1 MTEAVSGEL
10 AGRAAAD
17 PAGSETQAKGGLL
30 GKIGWVLYD
39 AGGSPYWTLV
49 NVFLFSAYFTTK
61 VVGDPQQGAATWS
74 FVSAAASLVLVLGGP
89 IAGAIADAGG
99 RRKPWLAACTLLGVP
114 CMAGLWFATPAV
126 GPGLPLVIAC
136 LLGSFIAFE
145 FSQIFASAMLANVA
159 PKAKVGFYSGLGYS
173 VGNLTAVALLLFYL
187 VAWEWTSTPLFGLD
201 KAASEPLR
209 AVGPMVAIVF
219 GLYAI
224 PLFLFTPDTP
234 GTARSIPQ
242 AVSEGFRR
250 LGLTLRKVGDYKNI
264 VVYLV
269 ARIIFNEGFVAVMMF
284 TGIFAAAMLHWTPQ
298 ELVVQGLFNSVI
310 AGFAAII
317 AGKMTDRIGA
327 RATTLI
333 FVSGVLLVNL
343 ILLSITPVSVLFIT
357 VGPNPDPGMFASLP
371 DKVFLI
377 NQALGAICVIGGYVS
392 TRTLMIRLTP
402 PPMLNEFFGL
412 FYLSGRAASFMGPLL
427 IGISMG
433 AFHSI
438 RAGVVVGVVFT
449 LLGLI
454 VMLFVRD
461 APQQTTL
468 PEGAAKS

>member
-1 MTEAVSGEL
+1 MTEAVSGDVAAQA
-10 AGRAAAD
+10 AGR
-17 PAGSETQAKGGLL
+17 PAVEAKAGLL
-30 GKIGWVLYD
+30 GRIGWVLYD
-39 AGGSPYWTLV
+39 AGGSPYWTLI

-61 VVGDPQQGAATWS
+61 VVGDPEKGAALWS

-89 IAGAIADAGG
+89 VAGAIADAGG

-126 GPGLPLVIAC
+126 GPGLPLVIGC

-145 FSQIFASAMLANVA
+145 YSQIFASAMLANVA
-159 PKAKVGFYSGLGYS
+159 PKSRVGFYSGLGYS

-187 VAWEWTSTPLFGLD
+187 LAWEWTSTPLFGLD
-201 KAASEPLR
+201 KAVSEPLR

-234 GTARSIPQ
+234 GTALSIPQ
-242 AVSEGFRR
+242 AVGEGFRR
-250 LGLTLRKVGDYKNI
+250 LGATLRKVGEYRNI

-298 ELVVQGLFNSVI
+298 ELVVQGVFNSII

-317 AGKMTDRIGA
+317 AGWLADRIGA
-327 RATTLI
+327 KATTLI
-333 FVSGVLLVNL
+333 FLTGVVLVNL
-343 ILLSITPVSVLFIT
+343 ILLSITPVSVFFIN

-377 NQALGAICVIGGYVS
+377 NQAVGAVCVIGGYVS
-392 TRTLMIRLTP
+392 TRALMIRLTP

-427 IGISMG
+427 IGICISI
-433 AFHSI
+433 FHSI
-438 RAGVVVGVVFT
+438 RAGVVVGVIFT
-449 LLGLI
+449 LAGLI
-454 VMLFVRD
+454 VMLFVKEPRE
-461 APQQTTL
+461 AVAL
-468 PEGAAKS
+468 P